1 MQPNRLE
8 RHWPYI
14 VAQLAQRYPLVPRA
28 LWDAT
33 AYQHDRIV
41 RLVRD
46 TYAPG
51 RSEITVEAEV
61 RDGVNQWVAEAE
73 EREDAYGS

>member
-1 MQPNRLE
+1 MQPNRIE
-8 RHWPYI
+8 QHWPYI
-14 VAQLAQRYPLVPRA
+14 VGRLKRRYPRVPEA
-28 LWDAT
+28 LWEGT
-33 AYQHDRIV
+33 GRRHDQVV

-61 RDGVNQWVAEAE
+61 RDVLNQWCHEAE
-73 EREDAYGS
+73 NL